1 MPLYDQSENL
11 DVQQS
16 LAPATR
22 TASENGSAVSF
33 DDYEAATIVF
43 SPGTI
48 TDGTHTPSVE
58 VSSDGGSSWSALTDS
73 DLVGSLSDLA
83 SDTVQM
89 VGYRALGV
97 TDVRAVITVSGTTNG
112 GDYEAF
118 VIRGIKGSQ

>member
-1 MPLYDQSENL
+1 MPLYDRSENL
-11 DVQQS
+11 DVAQS
-16 LAPATR
+16 LSPATY
-22 TASENGSAVSF
+22 TASTNGSAVSF
-33 DDYEAATIVF
+33 DDYESATVVF

-58 VSSDGGSSWSALTDS
+58 ISEDGGSTWSALTDS

-89 VGYRALGV
+89 VGYIGHA
-97 TDVRAVITVSGTTNG
+97 TDIRAVTTVSGATDG

-118 VIRGIKGSQ
+118 VIRGDKGSQ